1 MSVFVTKRPQAVS
14 SRVYPLVSFGF
25 GTRLG
30 RAIKK
35 GPRSSHR
42 VCGGFVLM
50 LVVQRQIEGGHEVE
64 VVSELRDESVQHV
77 IGIEAAQS
85 SSKIR
90 RSDAERRPLSVAR
103 S

>member
-1 MSVFVTKRPQAVS
+1 
-14 SRVYPLVSFGF
+14 
-25 GTRLG
+25 
-30 RAIKK
+30 
-35 GPRSSHR
+35 
-42 VCGGFVLM
+42 M